1 MTNKTFQLQTLTC
14 PSCINKITAAVK
26 SLPGVRQVEVMFN
39 SSRVK
44 VECDENA
51 CSPGDIRQTIE
62 KLGYEV
68 LDEK

>member
-1 MTNKTFQLQTLTC
+1 MTSKIFQLQTLTC
-14 PSCINKITAAVK
+14 PSCINKITAGVT
-26 SLPGVRQVEVMFN
+26 SLPGVKQVEVLFN

-44 VECDENA
+44 VDCAPDG
-51 CSPGDIRQTIE
+51 CSSEDIRQTIH

>member
-14 PSCINKITAAVK
+14 PSCINKITAGVK
-26 SLPGVRQVEVMFN
+26 SLPGVEQVEVLFN

-44 VECDENA
+44 VECTTDA
-51 CSPGDIRQTIE
+51 CSSDEIRQAIE